1 MVGKFTVH
9 YMDPMGNGRL
19 TIPRYKND
27 PSTNSAYGTR
37 THQQSCN
44 FQHVCVVDGEMHVT

>member
-1 MVGKFTVH
+1 MEGLQF
-9 YMDPMGNGRL
+9 

-44 FQHVCVVDGEMHVT
+44 FQDVCVVDGEMHVT